1 MIYLPS
7 SQYVPLIERKSE
19 IKYQNK
25 VFSIRWRSSSLPI
38 TIGSSLPEEFKL
50 PSDWK
55 HSQHI
60 SDIHDFFYM
69 KTFCRI
75 VFGSLITWRDQPFEE
90 RGCSSVCLTAPV
102 IHSHHE
108 GGDEATSWLWDFYWG
123 GIDTHY
129 IDPLI
134 IANGLIAEIFL
145 KDWIIIYYHS
155 LTLTTSH
162 IAQVTQALKKSSS
175 IFANNKINCYLI
187 YSIL

>member
-7 SQYVPLIERKSE
+7 SQYVALIERKSE

-75 VFGSLITWRDQPFEE
+75 VFGSLITWKDQPFEE

-108 GGDEATSWLWDFYWG
+108 GGNEATSRLLDFYWG
-123 GIDTHY
+123 GIDTISTHLLSLMDWLRRY
-129 IDPLI
+129 FWKTGLLFTIIPWHWQHPILLRWHRHFLI
-134 IANGLIAEIFL
+134 KKIIFDFC
-145 KDWIIIYYHS
+145 K
-155 LTLTTSH
+155 
-162 IAQVTQALKKSSS
+162 
-175 IFANNKINCYLI
+175 
-187 YSIL
+187 